1 MADTVFTNVRIL
13 DGSGDAAV
21 AGEVRVQGNRIKDV
35 GTRVDREGADVIDGG
50 GATLMPGLVEAHA
63 HPSFT
68 NTTSLEGMGTLP
80 PEEHTLLT
88 MRHAKLLLDQGF
100 TSLCCA
106 ASAKPRLDIVIRNAI
121 EAGEIP
127 GPRMLA
133 ATPEMTVS
141 GGLGDIRLSHM
152 QDRQCFEI
160 ICDGPDDFRRVSPP
174 DVPRGGRHPQDQPL
188 GRRVRAVRQG
198 QPDGDERRGGRRGR
212 RGRTLARQAG
222 RGPREERGIGQ
233 DVRPARGRDR
243 LPRDPVRRGGPGPCW
258 SR

>member
-1 MADTVFTNVRIL
+1 
-13 DGSGDAAV
+13 
-21 AGEVRVQGNRIKDV
+21 
-35 GTRVDREGADVIDGG
+35 
-50 GATLMPGLVEAHA
+50 MPGLVEAHA

-141 GGLGDIRLSHM
+141 GGLGDVRLSHM
-152 QDRQCFEI
+152 QDRQSFEI
-160 ICDGPDDFRRVSPP
+160 ICDGPDEFRRVSRQMCREGVDTLKINPSG
-174 DVPRGGRHPQDQPL
+174 DEFVPCAKANQTVMNDEEV
-188 GRRVRAVRQG
+188 GRRSARW
-198 QPDGDERRGGRRGR
+198 RGR
-212 RGRTLARQAG
+212 AASGSRPTPG
-222 RGPREERGIGQ
+222 
-233 DVRPARGRDR
+233 VRSPSRCASGTGSRSSITR
-243 LPRDPVRRGGPGPCW
+243 PCATKRRATCW